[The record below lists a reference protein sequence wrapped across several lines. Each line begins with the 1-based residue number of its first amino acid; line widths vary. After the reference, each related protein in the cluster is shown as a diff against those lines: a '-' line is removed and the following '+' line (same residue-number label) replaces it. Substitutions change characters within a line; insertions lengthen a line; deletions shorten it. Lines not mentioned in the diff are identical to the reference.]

1 MSAVRFFPAP
11 QEPAEFQRVF
21 LFRPTSV
28 PRFFVEQFRNERKT
42 TKEIDDNEHKA
53 IPPTGM
59 LLAVDGTKMVVT
71 CAVSPYN
78 NLIAYVLEEFVERS
92 VT

>member
-1 MSAVRFFPAP
+1 MWLYQTS
-11 QEPAEFQRVF
+11 
-21 LFRPTSV
+21 PTIGL
-28 PRFFVEQFRNERKT
+28 PFFVEQFRNERKA

-59 LLAVDGTKMVVT
+59 LAVDGTKMVVT
-71 CAVSPYN
+71 CAVSLHN